1 MEFCEKLTCLTLL
14 FLLFVFLNKCPD
26 LIKGTNIKLLWKF
39 SIKVLKIVK
48 AIKRDIM
55 NDFKENAVTVV
66 TENVT
71 FLSPKIWETVSYGM
85 RQFDDNFIFDLR
97 S

>member
-1 MEFCEKLTCLTLL
+1 
-14 FLLFVFLNKCPD
+14 
-26 LIKGTNIKLLWKF
+26 
-39 SIKVLKIVK
+39 
-48 AIKRDIM
+48 M

>member
-1 MEFCEKLTCLTLL
+1 
-14 FLLFVFLNKCPD
+14 
-26 LIKGTNIKLLWKF
+26 
-39 SIKVLKIVK
+39 
-48 AIKRDIM
+48 M
-55 NDFKENAVTVV
+55 NDFKENTVTVV

-71 FLSPKIWETVSYGM
+71 FLCPKIWETASYGM